1 MIRPERKFRNVTSDL
16 KCVSKCYLAPFSRSQ
31 TLQAAHDLLTSANAE
46 LLRTSAGQDE
56 TITRLKHEMAEADER
71 HQAMLAQVKPSGET
85 ASKMREKLVESEVLN
100 ERLEEAEA
108 EIGVLQEARAD
119 LEDKR
124 KKLEAV
130 GFPK

>member
-1 MIRPERKFRNVTSDL
+1 
-16 KCVSKCYLAPFSRSQ
+16 
-31 TLQAAHDLLTSANAE
+31 
-46 LLRTSAGQDE
+46 
-56 TITRLKHEMAEADER
+56 MAEADER